1 MIKQHCE
8 IILASNS
15 LARKSIMDDTGL
27 IYQSIS
33 PKFNEDTEKYSINLS
48 SKNLAL
54 YLATKKAMSLANDY
68 YNSYIIGSDQL
79 CLLENN
85 EIFKPDNQ
93 QNAVNQLKKLRNK
106 THAQN
111 NAIVIIH
118 QNKIVFKNIST
129 ARLTMHNL
137 SDNEITNYVKY
148 DNPVGCAGSYK
159 FESKG
164 KYLFSQVSG
173 SYHTILGLDIVPIL
187 SFFYKNKLINL

>member
-33 PKFNEDTEKYSINLS
+33 PKFNEDTEKYNINLS

-85 EIFKPDNQ
+85 EIFKPNNNN
-93 QNAVNQLKKLRNK
+93 NAVSQLKKLRNK

-111 NAIVIIH
+111 NAIVIIY

-129 ARLTMHNL
+129 AKLTMHNL
-137 SDNEITNYVKY
+137 SDSEIANYVKY

-159 FESKG
+159 FESQG

-173 SYHTILGLDIVPIL
+173 SYHAILGLDIVPIL

>member
-1 MIKQHCE
+1 MIKQHCK

-33 PKFNEDTEKYSINLS
+33 PKFNEDTEKYNINLS

-54 YLATKKAMSLANDY
+54 YLATKKAMSLANNY
-68 YNSYIIGSDQL
+68 HNSYIIGSDQL

-85 EIFKPDNQ
+85 EIFKPNNHED
-93 QNAVNQLKKLRNK
+93 AANQLKKLRNK
-106 THAQN
+106 THVQN
-111 NAIVIIH
+111 NAIVIIY
-118 QNKIVFKNIST
+118 QNKIVFKNTST
-129 ARLTMHNL
+129 AKLTMHNL
-137 SDNEITNYVKY
+137 SDSEISDYVKY

-159 FESKG
+159 FESQG

-173 SYHTILGLDIVPIL
+173 SYHAILGLDIVPIL

>member
-137 SDNEITNYVKY
+137 SDNEIANYVKY